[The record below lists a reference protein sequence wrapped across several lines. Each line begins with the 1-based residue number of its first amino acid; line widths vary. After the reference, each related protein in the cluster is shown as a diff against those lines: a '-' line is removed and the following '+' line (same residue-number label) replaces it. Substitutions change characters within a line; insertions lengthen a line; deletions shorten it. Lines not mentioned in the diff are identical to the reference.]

1 MLEKFFHFAFPDRTE
16 CYLGPGGGKLL
27 LAWAM
32 STKTGD
38 ALKITGHR
46 LLFGLIFEPISSIV
60 LIDTQFVHI

>member
-1 MLEKFFHFAFPDRTE
+1 ML
-16 CYLGPGGGKLL
+16 LGAGGGGGLL

-60 LIDTQFVHI
+60 LSDTQFIHI